1 MERLTDSFSQRP
13 KWQQYAI
20 LSLLFVGVLAI
31 LAFPTKKPKRSPT
44 SRPVPREVEP
54 DGTAPRPMAPA
65 APGDLAPPAAS
76 AAGGTKMDG
85 NAEPAAPDRADGAP
99 EKAPQ

>member
-20 LSLLFVGVLAI
+20 LGLLFLGVLAI
-31 LAFPTKKPKRSPT
+31 LAFPTKKPPKRTPT
-44 SRPVPREVEP
+44 TRAVPQDAEA
-54 DGTAPRPMAPA
+54 GGAAPQPMAPA
-65 APGDLAPPAAS
+65 APGDSATP
-76 AAGGTKMDG
+76 AAGGPKTDG
-85 NAEPAAPDRADGAP
+85 NAEPAAPGRADGAP